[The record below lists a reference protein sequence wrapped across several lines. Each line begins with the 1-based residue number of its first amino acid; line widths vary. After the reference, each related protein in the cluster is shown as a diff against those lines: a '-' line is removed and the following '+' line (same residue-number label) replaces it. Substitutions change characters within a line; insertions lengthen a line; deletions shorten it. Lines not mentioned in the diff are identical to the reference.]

1 MTPKKQKALL
11 ALLTSPTR
19 EKAAAAAGITSK
31 TLRGYLDD
39 PEFQAEYRKVFAQLV
54 EDATR
59 RVQQTLEPAVSVLRE
74 IMEDREENGQTRVSA
89 ARSVLEYG
97 LKLTEQADILTRL
110 QELEEA
116 IHHPQNSNHQ
126 AVG

>member
-1 MTPKKQKALL
+1 MKGGGAWTPKKQKALL

-116 IHHPQNSNHQ
+116 IEHGQ
-126 AVG
+126 

>member
-1 MTPKKQKALL
+1 MTPKKQKALV
-11 ALLTSPTR
+11 ALLTQPTK

-39 PEFQAEYRKVFAQLV
+39 PEFQAEYRKAFAELV

-59 RVQQTLEPAVSVLRE
+59 KVQQTLDPAVAVLRE
-74 IMEDREENGQTRVSA
+74 VMEDSDENGQVRVSA

-97 LKLTEQADILTRL
+97 LKMTEQTDIITRL
-110 QELEEA
+110 QELEAAMGGE
-116 IHHPQNSNHQ
+116 HGQ
-126 AVG
+126 